1 MDRTPC
7 GFFAGGQTAVRDS
20 MPLNLFKKPGSNR
33 LLLLLGLLVSAPILA
48 AWLFLNVESAPGHRQ
63 LKSLLIG
70 KLVMERP
77 LPASP
82 KASGRSKD
90 VIYVLGGSEGS
101 LKKRFATA
109 ASLYRSGVASR
120 VLILS
125 KPGITEYDEARK
137 RNKTNDEWAIDE
149 LTGLGVEK
157 RDIEPMP
164 RGKGFFGTFTE
175 AKEISAAVLKR
186 GAGHL
191 VLVTSSYHTERAWL
205 SFSKFMKG
213 HESVLCIYPAEDGT
227 DLEGLL
233 IEYLKLVIYRNFL
246 L

>member
-1 MDRTPC
+1 
-7 GFFAGGQTAVRDS
+7 
-20 MPLNLFKKPGSNR
+20 MPLNLFKKPGNNR
-33 LLLLLGLLVSAPILA
+33 LLLLLGLLISTPVLA
-48 AWLFLNVESAPGHRQ
+48 AWLFLNVEAAPGHRQ
-63 LKSLLIG
+63 LESLLFG

-77 LPASP
+77 LPVSLN
-82 KASGRSKD
+82 ASGRSKD

-109 ASLYRSGVASR
+109 ASLYRRGVAGR

-137 RNKTNDEWAIDE
+137 RNKTNDEWAVDE
-149 LTGLGVEK
+149 LAGLGVEK

-164 RGKGFFGTFTE
+164 QGKGFFGTFTE
-175 AKEISAAVLKR
+175 AKEISAVVLKR
-186 GAGHL
+186 GSGHL
-191 VLVTSSYHTERAWL
+191 VLVTSSYHTVRAWL

-213 HESVLCIYPAEDGT
+213 QESVLCIYPAEDDT

-233 IEYLKLVIYRNFL
+233 VEYLKLVIYRNFL